1 MQLGLSINPCTLC
14 PRQCRVD
21 RTRERGYCGAPA
33 DPAIASVTIHTG
45 EEPPISGEREWNTS
59 EPREKGEREWN
70 TSEPRKKGIVNIFFA
85 HCNLH
90 CIYCQNHQISGHTP
104 TQPLT
109 HSATPSLPALLA
121 RSNGLLGFV
130 TAAHYAH
137 LIPGILDDLHA
148 QGIHPTVV
156 YNSSGYEAVD
166 TLRALEGLV
175 DIYLPD
181 LKYRDPDLARRYSH
195 APDYPEVAAAALEE
209 MKRQVGTSL
218 KVDDD
223 GIAFRGLIVRH
234 LVLPGHLQNT
244 LDCLDFLADTFFAPS
259 LHVSLMSQYYPPR
272 PDLPAPINRTL
283 TPDEYAIAAE
293 RFQDLGFDGWL
304 QSPDANTN
312 YRPDFSNP
320 TTPFK

>member
-21 RTRERGYCGAPA
+21 RTRERGYCGATA

-45 EEPPISGEREWNTS
+45 EEPPLATHG
-59 EPREKGEREWN
+59 
-70 TSEPRKKGIVNIFFA
+70 GITNIFFA

-90 CIYCQNHQISGHTP
+90 CIFCQNYQISGSDP
-104 TQPLT
+104 TQPLSHPAT
-109 HSATPSLPALLA
+109 QPPSHSETQPLSHSATQPLSHSVPHLLA

-137 LIPGILDDLHA
+137 LIPQILDDLHA
-148 QGIHPTVV
+148 QGLQPTVV
-156 YNSSGYEAVD
+156 YNSSGYESVD

-181 LKYRDPDLARRYSH
+181 LKYLDPDLASRYSH
-195 APDYPEVAAAALEE
+195 APDYPEVATAAIRE
-209 MKRQVGTSL
+209 MQRQVGTSL

-223 GIAFRGLIVRH
+223 GIAYRGLIVRH
-234 LVLPGHLQNT
+234 LVLPGHTQNT
-244 LDCLDFLADTFFAPS
+244 LDCLDWLADNFFAPS

-272 PDLPAPINRTL
+272 PGLPAPIDRTL
-283 TPDEYAIAAE
+283 DADEYALAAQ

-304 QSPDANTN
+304 QAPDANSN
-312 YRPDFSNP
+312 YRPDFNN
-320 TTPFK
+320 TNTPFK

>member
-33 DPAIASVTIHTG
+33 DPVIASATIHTG
-45 EEPPISGEREWNTS
+45 EEPPLATHG
-59 EPREKGEREWN
+59 
-70 TSEPRKKGIVNIFFA
+70 GITNIFFA

-90 CIYCQNHQISGHTP
+90 CIFCQNYQISGSHP
-104 TQPLT
+104 TQPLSHSETQSLSHSVT
-109 HSATPSLPALLA
+109 HLLA

-137 LIPGILDDLHA
+137 LIPEILDNLHA
-148 QGIHPTVV
+148 QGLHPTVV
-156 YNSSGYEAVD
+156 YNSSGYESVD

-181 LKYRDPDLARRYSH
+181 LKYLDPDLASRYSH
-195 APDYPEVAAAALEE
+195 APDYPQVATAAIRE
-209 MKRQVGTSL
+209 MQRQVGTSL

-244 LDCLDFLADTFFAPS
+244 LDCLDWLADNFFAPS

-272 PDLPAPINRTL
+272 PDLPAPINRSL
-283 TPDEYAIAAE
+283 NADEYALAAQ

-304 QSPDANTN
+304 QDPDANTN
-312 YRPDFSNP
+312 YRPDFSN
-320 TTPFK
+320 TDTPFK

>member
-21 RTRERGYCGAPA
+21 RTRERGYCGATA

-45 EEPPISGEREWNTS
+45 EEPPLATHG
-59 EPREKGEREWN
+59 
-70 TSEPRKKGIVNIFFA
+70 GIVNIFFA

-90 CIYCQNHQISGHTP
+90 CIFCQNYQISGSDP
-104 TQPLT
+104 TQPLS
-109 HSATPSLPALLA
+109 HSETQPLSHSVPHLLA

-137 LIPGILDDLHA
+137 LIPEILDDLHA
-148 QGIHPTVV
+148 QGLHPTVV
-156 YNSSGYEAVD
+156 YNSSGYESVD

-181 LKYRDPDLARRYSH
+181 LKYLDPDLASRYSH
-195 APDYPEVAAAALEE
+195 APDYPEVATAAIRE
-209 MKRQVGTSL
+209 MQRQVGTSL

-223 GIAFRGLIVRH
+223 GIAYRGLIVRH
-234 LVLPGHLQNT
+234 LVLPGHTQNT
-244 LDCLDFLADTFFAPS
+244 LDCLDWLADNFFAPS

-272 PDLPAPINRTL
+272 PGLPAPIDRTL
-283 TPDEYAIAAE
+283 DADEYALAAQ
-293 RFQDLGFDGWL
+293 RFRDLGFDGWL
-304 QSPDANTN
+304 QAPDANSN
-312 YRPDFSNP
+312 YRPDFNN
-320 TTPFK
+320 TNTPFK

>member
-21 RTRERGYCGAPA
+21 RTRERGYCGATA

-45 EEPPISGEREWNTS
+45 EEPPISGEREHNAS
-59 EPREKGEREWN
+59 EPPK
-70 TSEPRKKGIVNIFFA
+70 SGITNIFFA

-90 CIYCQNHQISGHTP
+90 CIFCQNYQISGSDP
-104 TQPLT
+104 TQPLSHPATQPLSHSVT
-109 HSATPSLPALLA
+109 HLLA
-121 RSNGLLGFV
+121 HSNGLLGFV

-137 LIPGILDDLHA
+137 LIPQILDDLHA
-148 QGIHPTVV
+148 QGLHPTVV
-156 YNSSGYEAVD
+156 YNSSGYESVD

-181 LKYRDPDLARRYSH
+181 LKYLDPDLASRYSH
-195 APDYPEVAAAALEE
+195 APDYPEVATAAIRE
-209 MKRQVGTSL
+209 MQRQVGTSL

-223 GIAFRGLIVRH
+223 GIAYRGLIVRH
-234 LVLPGHLQNT
+234 LVLPGHTQNT
-244 LDCLDFLADTFFAPS
+244 LDCLDWLADNFFAPS

-272 PDLPAPINRTL
+272 PGLPAPIDRTL
-283 TPDEYAIAAE
+283 DADEYALAAQ

-304 QSPDANTN
+304 QAPDANSN
-312 YRPDFSNP
+312 YRPDFNN
-320 TTPFK
+320 TNTPFK

>member
-33 DPAIASVTIHTG
+33 EPAIASATIHTG
-45 EEPPISGEREWNTS
+45 EEPPLATHG
-59 EPREKGEREWN
+59 
-70 TSEPRKKGIVNIFFA
+70 GIVNIFFA

-90 CIYCQNHQISGHTP
+90 CIYCQNHQISGSTLS
-104 TQPLT
+104 QPLIT
-109 HSATPSLPALLA
+109 HHSFLASLPALLA
-121 RSNGLLGFV
+121 QSNGLLGFV

-137 LIPGILDDLHA
+137 LIPEILDNLHT
-148 QGIHPTVV
+148 QGLHPTVV
-156 YNSSGYEAVD
+156 YNSSGYESVE

-181 LKYRDPDLARRYSH
+181 LKYLDAELATRYSH
-195 APDYPEVAAAALEE
+195 APDYPQVATAAIRE
-209 MKRQVGTSL
+209 MQRQVGTSL

-223 GIAFRGLIVRH
+223 GVAFRGLIVRH
-234 LVLPGHLQNT
+234 LVLPGHLKNT
-244 LDCLDFLADTFFAPS
+244 LDCLDWLADTFMAPS

-272 PDLPAPINRTL
+272 PDLPAPIDRTL
-283 TPDEYAIAAE
+283 NADEYALAAQ

-304 QSPDANTN
+304 QAPDANTN
-312 YRPDFSNP
+312 YRPDFSNE

>member
-1 MQLGLSINPCTLC
+1 
-14 PRQCRVD
+14 VD
-21 RTRERGYCGAPA
+21 RTRERGYCGATA

-45 EEPPISGEREWNTS
+45 EEPPISGEREHNAS
-59 EPREKGEREWN
+59 EPPK
-70 TSEPRKKGIVNIFFA
+70 SGIVNIFFA

-90 CIYCQNHQISGHTP
+90 CIFCQNYQISGSHP
-104 TQPLT
+104 TQPLS
-109 HSATPSLPALLA
+109 HSETQPLSHSVPHLLA

-137 LIPGILDDLHA
+137 LIPQILDALHA
-148 QGIHPTVV
+148 QGLHPTVV
-156 YNSSGYEAVD
+156 YNSSGYESVD

-181 LKYRDPDLARRYSH
+181 LKYLDPDLASRYSH
-195 APDYPEVAAAALEE
+195 APDYPEVATAAIRE
-209 MKRQVGTSL
+209 MQRQVGTSL

-223 GIAFRGLIVRH
+223 GIAYRGLIVRH
-234 LVLPGHLQNT
+234 LVLPGHTQNT
-244 LDCLDFLADTFFAPS
+244 LDCLDWLADTFMAPS

-272 PDLPAPINRTL
+272 PDLPAPIDRTL
-283 TPDEYAIAAE
+283 NADEYALAAQ

-304 QSPDANTN
+304 QAPDANTN
-312 YRPDFSNP
+312 YRPDFSNE